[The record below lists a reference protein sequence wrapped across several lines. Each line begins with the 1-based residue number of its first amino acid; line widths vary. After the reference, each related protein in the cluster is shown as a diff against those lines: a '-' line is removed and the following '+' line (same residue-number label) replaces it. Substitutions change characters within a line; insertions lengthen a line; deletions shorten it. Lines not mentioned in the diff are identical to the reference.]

1 MKVMKNIQWLLTLMA
16 GVLLAIS
23 MVGCSGGKPPEA
35 LTEEELPGA
44 LSEAFS
50 GAEAGIKTLVDG
62 GVADFQAG
70 EYMRAVGQF
79 NQVAQNQN
87 LSDRQRGVISRAII
101 AANDHIQMQGTQ
113 GDPRATQFLKY
124 QGANK

>member
-1 MKVMKNIQWLLTLMA
+1 MA
-16 GVLLAIS
+16 GALLAIS
-23 MVGCSGGKPPEA
+23 MVGCGGGKPPEA

-44 LSEAFS
+44 LQEAFS
-50 GAEAGIKTLVDG
+50 GADANIKSLVDG
-62 GVADFQAG
+62 GVAAFQAQD
-70 EYMRAVGQF
+70 YLKAVGQF

-87 LSDRQRGVISRAII
+87 LTERQRGVVSRAII
-101 AANDHIQMQGTQ
+101 AANDYIQMQGTQ